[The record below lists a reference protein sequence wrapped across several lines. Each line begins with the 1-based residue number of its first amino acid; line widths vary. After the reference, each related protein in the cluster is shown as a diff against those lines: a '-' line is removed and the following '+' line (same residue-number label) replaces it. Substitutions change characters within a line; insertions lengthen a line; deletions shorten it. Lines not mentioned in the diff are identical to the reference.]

1 MRRICD
7 ATYHKTIF
15 PRVSKEMYMKKTI
28 IRITIHELFMEDLL
42 NWTETKKLI
51 NQVKFLSE
59 KDTNLWY
66 NALVP
71 SPITRDFYN
80 F

>member
-1 MRRICD
+1 
-7 ATYHKTIF
+7 
-15 PRVSKEMYMKKTI
+15 MKKTV
-28 IRITIHELFMEDLL
+28 IRTAIHELFMEDLL
-42 NWTETKKLI
+42 HWTETKKLI

-71 SPITRDFYN
+71 SPLVRDFYN
-80 F
+80 